1 MNYVFSLFI
10 FITGLCFGSFV
21 NMLVYR
27 KAIKYGLVK
36 NKITKKIID
45 SKKSF
50 CDYCGK
56 ELKWHENIPFFSWL
70 IQKGKTRCC
79 NKKLPGSYPIVELMT
94 ALLFLILDQK
104 YSLISALIE
113 NFEWINLVRIIFA
126 VLFITLLVFSFVFDY
141 KYLIL
146 PDFSTMILIIISFF
160 GVIFDES
167 NILPYLLS
175 ALGASAFLL
184 MLNLITKDKGMGMGD
199 VKFAIFMG
207 LFLGFPKIVVAFYV
221 AFVLGAIVG
230 LLLML
235 FKKAKKKSQIAF
247 GPFLIIGLFVAWWWG
262 ELIVKLVGL

>member
-27 KAIKYGLVK
+27 KALKYDLKK
-36 NKITKKIID
+36 NKITKKILS

-56 ELKWHENIPFFSWL
+56 ELKWFENIPVFSWF

-79 NKKLPGSYPIVELMT
+79 NKKLSKSYPFVELLT
-94 ALLFLILDQK
+94 ASLFLVLDQK
-104 YSLISALIE
+104 YSLVSALIE
-113 NFEWINLVRIIFA
+113 NFGWITWVRIIFA

-146 PDFSTMILIIISFF
+146 PDFSTIILIIIAFL
-160 GVIFDES
+160 GVVFDEKDL
-167 NILPYLLS
+167 LPYLLS

-184 MLNLITKDKGMGMGD
+184 TLNLITKDKGMGMGD

-207 LFLGFPKIVVAFYV
+207 LFLGFPNIIVAFYV

-230 LLLML
+230 LFLML
-235 FKKAKKKSQIAF
+235 FGRANKKSQIAF

>member
-1 MNYVFSLFI
+1 MKIIINSLVFLV
-10 FITGLCFGSFV
+10 GLCFGSFI
-21 NMLVYR
+21 NMLIYR
-27 KAIKYGLVK
+27 KSVNYGLNK
-36 NKITKKIID
+36 NKRTKKILN

-56 ELKWHENIPFFSWL
+56 ELKWYENIPVFSWF

-79 NKKLPGSYPIVELMT
+79 NKKLSKSYPFVELLT
-94 ALLFLILDQK
+94 ASLFLVLDQK
-104 YSLISALIE
+104 YSLVSALIE
-113 NFEWINLVRIIFA
+113 NFGWITWVRIIFA

-184 MLNLITKDKGMGMGD
+184 MLNLITKNKGMGMGD

-207 LFLGFPKIVVAFYV
+207 LFLGFPNIVVAFYV